1 MWTFTTDV
9 EEFAR
14 AAEPFL
20 LTDPVSNT
28 VPLTVLAGLRA
39 GMTARDAYFG
49 WWTDGGQVRGAAF
62 RTPPR
67 PVGLARM
74 PVRAAAELVRALH
87 GDIPEVVG
95 PRELTEEVAR
105 ALGRSGHVLPERL
118 YRLGTLTV
126 PDVPGRGRPAAEG
139 DLPLLVSWMYAFYD
153 EVRLG
158 AGEDVPGRTGQR
170 LSHGELFVWESE
182 GEPVSFAA
190 LSPAAGGVCRI
201 GPVYTPPARRRRGYG
216 AAVTAYTSQVGLDE
230 RCDHLVLFTDLANP
244 TSNAIYR
251 SIGYEPVSDYAQVTF
266 QR

>member
-1 MWTFTTDV
+1 MWTFTADV

-39 GMTARDAYFG
+39 GIPAHDAYFG

-74 PVRAAAELVRALH
+74 PVRAVAGLVQALK

-105 ALGRSGHVLPERL
+105 ALGRSGYVLSERL
-118 YRLGTLTV
+118 YRLGTLVV
-126 PDVPGRGRPAAEG
+126 PDVPGRGRPAVEA
-139 DLPLLVSWMYAFYD
+139 DLPLLVSWMYAFFD

-158 AGEDVPGRTGQR
+158 AGEDVPERTRQR
-170 LSHGELFVWESE
+170 LSHGELFVWES
-182 GEPVSFAA
+182 GGAPVSFAA
-190 LSPAAGGVCRI
+190 LSPAAG
-201 GPVYTPPARRRRGYG
+201 RRRGHG
-216 AAVTAYTSQVGLDE
+216 AAVTAYTSQVGLAE
-230 RCDHLVLFTDLANP
+230 RCDQVVLFTDLANP
-244 TSNAIYR
+244 TSNAVYR
-251 SIGYEPVSDYAQVTF
+251 SIGYRPVSDYAQVTF
-266 QR
+266 RR